1 MVLQWLR
8 IWWYFLC
15 RNFSKSMW
23 KGLIQRCSHEHFP
36 VLKKIVKARKWSWK
50 WSNLNYIISS
60 KLVERAVFKQTDRHM
75 VQHLIYPVL
84 QSSYCAGHSTET
96 ALLKV
101 MNDIMHSMNSQCVA
115 LLVLLDLSVVFDTV
129 NHEIPVNRMQKK
141 VGLQGT
147 VLNWFKSYL
156 FNRSQWV
163 SINGTLSGCFNLNCG
178 FPLLLQHCC
187 SKEFSVFMVS
197 GCYHFAWDSC

>member
-1 MVLQWLR
+1 M
-8 IWWYFLC
+8 
-15 RNFSKSMW
+15 
-23 KGLIQRCSHEHFP
+23 
-36 VLKKIVKARKWSWK
+36 
-50 WSNLNYIISS
+50 
-60 KLVERAVFKQTDRHM
+60 ERAVFKQTDRHM
-75 VQHLIYPVL
+75 VQHHIYPIL

-141 VGLQGT
+141 FGLQGT

-163 SINGTLSGCFNLNCG
+163 SINGTLSGCFDFNWG
-178 FPLLLQHCC
+178 FAQGSCLGPLLVIVY
-187 SKEFSVFMVS
+187 SS
-197 GCYHFAWDSC
+197 

>member
-1 MVLQWLR
+1 M
-8 IWWYFLC
+8 
-15 RNFSKSMW
+15 
-23 KGLIQRCSHEHFP
+23 
-36 VLKKIVKARKWSWK
+36 
-50 WSNLNYIISS
+50 
-60 KLVERAVFKQTDRHM
+60 ERAVFKQTDRPM

-141 VGLQGT
+141 FGLQGT

-163 SINGTLSGCFNLNCG
+163 SINGTLSGCFDLNCG
-178 FPLLLQHCC
+178 FPLLLQQCIIRI
-187 SKEFSVFMVS
+187 M
-197 GCYHFAWDSC
+197 

>member
-1 MVLQWLR
+1 
-8 IWWYFLC
+8 
-15 RNFSKSMW
+15 
-23 KGLIQRCSHEHFP
+23 
-36 VLKKIVKARKWSWK
+36 
-50 WSNLNYIISS
+50 
-60 KLVERAVFKQTDRHM
+60 M
-75 VQHLIYPVL
+75 VQHHIYPIL

-141 VGLQGT
+141 FGLQGT

-163 SINGTLSGCFNLNCG
+163 SINGTLSGYLNLNWG
-178 FPLLLQHCC
+178 FPQGSCLGPLLFIIY
-187 SKEFSVFMVS
+187 SS
-197 GCYHFAWDSC
+197 

>member
-1 MVLQWLR
+1 M
-8 IWWYFLC
+8 
-15 RNFSKSMW
+15 
-23 KGLIQRCSHEHFP
+23 
-36 VLKKIVKARKWSWK
+36 
-50 WSNLNYIISS
+50 
-60 KLVERAVFKQTDRHM
+60 ERAVFKQTDRHM
-75 VQHLIYPVL
+75 VQHHIYPVL

-115 LLVLLDLSVVFDTV
+115 LLVLLDLSVGFDTV

-163 SINGTLSGCFNLNCG
+163 SINGTLSGCFDFNWG
-178 FPLLLQHCC
+178 FPQGSCLGPLLFIVY
-187 SKEFSVFMVS
+187 SS
-197 GCYHFAWDSC
+197 